1 MGIPGSVG
9 NCDQATREKDRD
21 LRNSMEYLGAG
32 ILKKKKNPQKCHFF
46 PKSPILFWKFHKVLE
61 STDFSSFQIKN
72 KQLDKK
78 NQDKTNFQIQDLG
91 EHLAQGEH
99 SQCSLLDQRFLGQ
112 TLPRY
117 PWEPKNSQFYL
128 FMENIPVYSSSH
140 FPSSGQ
146 VSLGCSKLKQIL
158 VFFLNLSLFFWN
170 FLADFSQDGINFL
183 PRSWCGVVWDFSWEE
198 CG

>member
-46 PKSPILFWKFHKVLE
+46 PKSPILFWKFHTVLE

-78 NQDKTNFQIQDLG
+78 IRIKPTSKSRIWG
-91 EHLAQGEH
+91 
-99 SQCSLLDQRFLGQ
+99 SIW
-112 TLPRY
+112 PR
-117 PWEPKNSQFYL
+117 
-128 FMENIPVYSSSH
+128 ENIPSVPCWIRDSLARH
-140 FPSSGQ
+140 FQDIHENQKIPSFTC
-146 VSLGCSKLKQIL
+146 LWRT
-158 VFFLNLSLFFWN
+158 FLSIPHPTF
-170 FLADFSQDGINFL
+170 
-183 PRSWCGVVWDFSWEE
+183 PVPVRCHWDAPS
-198 CG
+198 